1 MTNKLHGYAAIDYA
15 TEHGR
20 TLSSYADPLYP
31 AHDGLTVAEAR
42 AIASEDPGLIWIERG
57 PEIEIWIDAD
67 RVVDGWGSAL
77 GARRVCVSRLSA
89 PEREALERGALGL
102 ENAPPAGGRGRGSQY
117 RRIVK
122 VGPSWYARRFSPEAE
137 ALEGIAD

>member
-1 MTNKLHGYAAIDYA
+1 MTNKLHGYEAIAYA
-15 TEHGR
+15 TE
-20 TLSSYADPLYP
+20 P
-31 AHDGLTVAEAR
+31 AR
-42 AIASEDPGLIWIERG
+42 
-57 PEIEIWIDAD
+57 IEIWIDAD

-102 ENAPPAGGRGRGSQY
+102 ENAPPAGGRGRGSSY

-122 VGPSWYARRFSPEAE
+122 IGDSYFARRFSPEQE
-137 ALEGIAD
+137 AAEGIAD

>member
-1 MTNKLHGYAAIDYA
+1 MTNTTKLH
-15 TEHGR
+15 
-20 TLSSYADPLYP
+20 
-31 AHDGLTVAEAR
+31 
-42 AIASEDPGLIWIERG
+42 G

-102 ENAPPAGGRGRGSQY
+102 QNAPPAGGRGRGSSY

-122 VGPSWYARRFSPEAE
+122 VGPSWYARTMTPEAE